1 MGCLKGLR
9 KYTARTVL
17 AIAAVNAIFIGANI
31 FLYDYGGSSPKIR
44 DHVHAT
50 RLLETKRDE
59 LKVPKYKTIDLELA
73 GGEFEGS
80 VRKLGDNH
88 YHVRLEGEARTE
100 FCLEHELLH
109 IRFGHP
115 DIGKRIAEEGGFLE
129 DCLFLASKFYLFEP
143 QVQIYQ
149 KYLKSK
155 N

>member
-1 MGCLKGLR
+1 MGYLERMKRL
-9 KYTARTVL
+9 TARAVL
-17 AIAAVNAIFIGANI
+17 TIATINMFYIGANI
-31 FLYDYGGSSPKIR
+31 FLYDDGGSSPKIR

-73 GGEFEGS
+73 DGEFEGS

-88 YHVRLEGEARTE
+88 YHVRLEGETRTE

-115 DIGKRIAEEGGFLE
+115 DI
-129 DCLFLASKFYLFEP
+129 
-143 QVQIYQ
+143 
-149 KYLKSK
+149 
-155 N
+155 